1 MKTNLK
7 RVIRIFKLFEVI
19 FFETVFEGFKIV
31 TTFECVRGLVPKVWA
46 NIRQSILTVIS
57 LSKWTF

>member
-1 MKTNLK
+1 M
-7 RVIRIFKLFEVI
+7 FEVI
-19 FFETVFEGFKIV
+19 KIV
-31 TTFECVRGLVPKVWA
+31 NTLECVRGFVPKGWI

>member
-1 MKTNLK
+1 M
-7 RVIRIFKLFEVI
+7 
-19 FFETVFEGFKIV
+19 FEGIKIV
-31 TTFECVRGLVPKVWA
+31 TALEYVMGLVLKGWT